1 MLAYRTS
8 LEIAYDPGL
17 TILSGLIAVAGVAV
31 GLHTLGDGSLRR
43 IAGSGALV
51 GLSVVVMHYIGMD
64 AMRFPGETYYRPGL
78 FGLSVVI
85 AVAAAGAAL
94 WLAVNLHTALQRAA
108 AALVMALAISG
119 MHFTGMAATV
129 LVPGPLAEE
138 AYVAGLVSS
147 QLLAASIAA
156 SLAVIL
162 LFSLTCAWFDRRL
175 EARSVSEAGRLRA
188 LNETLE
194 AKVEARTV
202 ELTGAL
208 VALDE
213 QRRSAE
219 QANRS
224 KSDFLAN
231 MSHELRTPLNAVIG
245 FAQILQM
252 RRGEETLSVAQA
264 DAVEQIGRSGRHLL
278 ALIEEVLDFAKIESG
293 HLDVSLEALDPHA
306 AVQDL
311 LGTFRL
317 QAERAGVTLS
327 GPDAGGGLAV
337 RADPL
342 KFKQILA
349 NLVSNAI
356 KYNRPG
362 GSVSVEIDA
371 LGASVRLTVRDTG
384 LGLPAER
391 LASLFEPF
399 NRLGRETLAVEG
411 AGLGLALTKRLV
423 EAMDGVLEV
432 ESVEREGS
440 AFTVRLPAAA
450 VAELATAEIAV
461 RENPA
466 QDLPRAVA
474 LYIEDNPSNIRLMQ
488 HVFEALG
495 ALELHVAEHP
505 LVGLQAAA
513 QLRPDVILLDINLPD
528 MDGFEVKARLD
539 ADPATRGIPVIALSA
554 NVLTETLTRGRTSGF
569 HDYLTKPLNIEALVD
584 AIRGAIQ
591 PPGAEAAD
599 WRTAAKAG

>member
-1 MLAYRTS
+1 MCRWKRWTRTPPSKNS
-8 LEIAYDPGL
+8 LE
-17 TILSGLIAVAGVAV
+17 
-31 GLHTLGDGSLRR
+31 H
-43 IAGSGALV
+43 
-51 GLSVVVMHYIGMD
+51 
-64 AMRFPGETYYRPGL
+64 
-78 FGLSVVI
+78 
-85 AVAAAGAAL
+85 
-94 WLAVNLHTALQRAA
+94 
-108 AALVMALAISG
+108 
-119 MHFTGMAATV
+119 
-129 LVPGPLAEE
+129 
-138 AYVAGLVSS
+138 
-147 QLLAASIAA
+147 AASRP
-156 SLAVIL
+156 S
-162 LFSLTCAWFDRRL
+162 
-175 EARSVSEAGRLRA
+175 AR
-188 LNETLE
+188 
-194 AKVEARTV
+194 
-202 ELTGAL
+202 
-208 VALDE
+208 
-213 QRRSAE
+213 
-219 QANRS
+219 
-224 KSDFLAN
+224 
-231 MSHELRTPLNAVIG
+231 
-245 FAQILQM
+245 
-252 RRGEETLSVAQA
+252 
-264 DAVEQIGRSGRHLL
+264 
-278 ALIEEVLDFAKIESG
+278 
-293 HLDVSLEALDPHA
+293 
-306 AVQDL
+306 
-311 LGTFRL
+311 
-317 QAERAGVTLS
+317 VTLS